1 MLEILRSNDLVLIS
15 AVDALLT
22 SAGITLLVADTFA
35 SAIEGS
41 IGAIPRRILVASAD
55 AERARILLHEAGFDA
70 ELRPQ

>member
-22 SAGITLLVADTFA
+22 SAGIKLFVADTFV

-41 IGAIPRRILVASAD
+41 IGAIPRRILVPSEDAD
-55 AERARILLHEAGFDA
+55 RARTLLREAGFDA
-70 ELRPQ
+70 ELQPQ